1 MLDILPYN
9 IDIIIRS
16 MKPTAKL
23 SFKITAGL
31 LTPLIRLITRL
42 EIKGRENLPQQGPI
56 IAICNHIHLLD
67 PIIHI
72 ISILPRDSIF
82 MAKEELFRPWPVPLF
97 AIIMKIV
104 DALRVPRRGTDAERR
119 EVIEKALIVLAEGHV
134 LGVYPEGTRSDTGK
148 LKLAHPGAARMALR
162 SGAPLIP
169 ISIYGTEKLRGIGW
183 LTHPRVVVT
192 FGKPFYLPR
201 QDREP
206 SFTKINELT
215 NLIMEQLCHVLPPEY
230 HGQYSKQA
238 VSPQPEEEKSDPLT

>member
-1 MLDILPYN
+1 
-9 IDIIIRS
+9 

-23 SFKITAGL
+23 SFKIAAGL
-31 LTPLIRLITRL
+31 LAPLVKLITRL
-42 EIKGRENLPQQGPI
+42 EIKDRENLQPEGPI
-56 IAICNHIHLLD
+56 IAICNHINLLD

-82 MAKEELFRPWPVPLF
+82 MAKEELFRFWPVPFF
-97 AIIMKIV
+97 AILMRIV

-119 EVIEKALIVLAEGHV
+119 EVIEKALVVLSEGHV
-134 LGVYPEGTRSDTGK
+134 LGVYPEGTRSGTGK
-148 LKLAHPGAARMALR
+148 LKPAHPGAARLALR

-192 FGKPFYLPR
+192 FGKPFYLPQ

-215 NLIMEQLCHVLPPEY
+215 NLIMEQLCHILPPEY
-230 HGQYSKQA
+230 HGAYSKEDISA
-238 VSPQPEEEKSDPLT
+238 HLTEKKQGASF